1 MFNLKDTS
9 GAVDANSFQEAFENV
24 PKVQIFE
31 KRDLLQLIAQVNTC
45 LSDENNDWEKRVDS
59 VSILFKFIN
68 HFELFIFAYFFY
80 KLKRLRAIALFCKT
94 NSQFIEDFFQSI
106 KNLNVC
112 VSSQVKDL
120 RSLTVRE
127 ACITVAY
134 LAQILQNRFESFAEI
149 ILPDLINLIQ
159 SSAKVM
165 STSGMVA
172 CQFIIE
178 NTHGPRLLAIIL
190 NSINSRSKE
199 IRRCSCEFLNQ
210 LLQVWE
216 TDCLLK
222 HQTLIAQAIKKG
234 ISDADQDARSYSR
247 KAFWSYHAHFSTQ
260 AQKLLESLEPK
271 YQKLLQSGA
280 NDRYGSVRSV
290 NNEHTDTQK

>member
-1 MFNLKDTS
+1 M
-9 GAVDANSFQEAFENV
+9 Q
-24 PKVQIFE
+24 
-31 KRDLLQLIAQVNTC
+31 
-45 LSDENNDWEKRVDS
+45 
-59 VSILFKFIN
+59 
-68 HFELFIFAYFFY
+68 
-80 KLKRLRAIALFCKT
+80 LKRLRAIALFCKT

-106 KNLNVC
+106 KNLTLC
-112 VSSQVKDL
+112 VSLQIKDL

-134 LAQILQNRFESFAEI
+134 LSQILQNRFESFAEI

-165 STSGMVA
+165 STSGIVA

-178 NTHGPRLLAIIL
+178 NTHGPRLLPIII
-190 NSINSRSKE
+190 NSMNSRSKE
-199 IRRCSCEFLNQ
+199 IRRASSEFLNQ
-210 LLQVWE
+210 LLQAWE
-216 TDCLLK
+216 TECLLK
-222 HQTLIAQAIKKG
+222 HQSTIGQSIKKG
-234 ISDADQDARSYSR
+234 IADADQDARSYSR
-247 KAFWSYHAHFSTQ
+247 KAFWSFHAHFSVQ

-290 NNEHTDTQK
+290 NNEHNDTQK